1 MRSLPLIALGG
12 MIALGLP
19 LASAVAATPGE
30 AVMHSPAQPALPI
43 VQADW
48 NGGYGYGNGWHHH
61 YYHHWHHEWRN
72 DYRPWHHYWHHHW
85 VRVAP
90 PPYGY

>member
-1 MRSLPLIALGG
+1 MRGLPSIALGSL
-12 MIALGLP
+12 MALSLP
-19 LASAVAATPGE
+19 LASALAATPGE
-30 AVMHSPAQPALPI
+30 GVLHSPAQTGLPV

-48 NGGYGYGNGWHHH
+48 NGGYGGGWHHH

-72 DYRPWHHYWHHHW
+72 DYNPRWHHYWHHHY
-85 VRVAP
+85 AP